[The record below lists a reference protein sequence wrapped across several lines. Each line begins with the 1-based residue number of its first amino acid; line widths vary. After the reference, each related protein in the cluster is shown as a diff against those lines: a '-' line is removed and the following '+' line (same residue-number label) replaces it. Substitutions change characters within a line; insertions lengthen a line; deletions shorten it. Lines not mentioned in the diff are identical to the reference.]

1 MSQETTTPTEPRE
14 RRPVVAPPV
23 DIFENDEKLL
33 VVADMPGLAA
43 GDVHIHF
50 EKGTL
55 TLEGKRTSGPPE
67 GKLLATET
75 RFADYRRSFT
85 LPRGIDAEHITAELE
100 HGVLRVHLP
109 KQPALRPRQIPV
121 RAS

>member
-1 MSQETTTPTEPRE
+1 MSQVTTNSAEPRE

-23 DIFENDEKLL
+23 DIFEDEEKLL
-33 VVADMPGLAA
+33 VVADMPGLSA

-50 EKGTL
+50 DKGTL
-55 TLEGKRTSGPPE
+55 TLEGRRTSGVPD

-75 RFADYRRSFT
+75 RLADYRRAFT
-85 LPRGIDAEHITAELE
+85 LPRGIDSERITAVLE
-100 HGVLRVHLP
+100 HGVLSVHLP
-109 KQPALRPRQIPV
+109 KLAALRPRAIPV